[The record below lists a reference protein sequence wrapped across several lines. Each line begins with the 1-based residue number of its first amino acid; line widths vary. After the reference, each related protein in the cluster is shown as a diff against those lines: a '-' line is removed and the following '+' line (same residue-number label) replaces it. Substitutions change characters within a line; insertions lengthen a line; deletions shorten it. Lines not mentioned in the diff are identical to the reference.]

1 MDEAQIG
8 QLGSKMREAYS
19 TIASEPAIMAEPGKK
34 RVSRRL
40 RKSPTFAGNA
50 SGNSAMSGNLVR
62 QYPLASLLAAA
73 GIGFVLARL

>member
-8 QLGSKMREAYS
+8 QLGSKMRDAYS
-19 TIASEPAIMAEPGKK
+19 DIASEPTTVAETSHK

-40 RKSPTFAGNA
+40 RKSPTFARNSSA
-50 SGNSAMSGNLVR
+50 TATSGSLVR
-62 QYPLASLLAAA
+62 QHPIASLLVAA

>member
-19 TIASEPAIMAEPGKK
+19 DIASEPTAVTEASHK
-34 RVSRRL
+34 RASRRL
-40 RKSPTFAGNA
+40 RKSPTFARRSSNTAA
-50 SGNSAMSGNLVR
+50 SGNLLR
-62 QYPLASLLAAA
+62 QHPIASLLVAA